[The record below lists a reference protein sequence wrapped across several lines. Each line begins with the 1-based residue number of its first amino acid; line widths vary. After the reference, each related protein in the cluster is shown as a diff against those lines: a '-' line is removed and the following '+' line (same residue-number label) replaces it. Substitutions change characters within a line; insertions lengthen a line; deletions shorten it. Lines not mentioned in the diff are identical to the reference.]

1 MGQKAIAYRFAD
13 IDRRPEQV
21 DLIRRQFAPILRPHH
36 RRTTPS
42 ARDESLVAWRTLVA
56 YINGG
61 SSSERL
67 SQWSGMMAAKGRG
80 AAAAQALV
88 ARAAA

>member
-1 MGQKAIAYRFAD
+1 MAIVGRFAD
-13 IDRRPEQV
+13 IDRRPELV
-21 DLIRRQFAPILRPHH
+21 DLIRRQVAAIVRPTIDAQRPAHETN
-36 RRTTPS
+36 R
-42 ARDESLVAWRTLVA
+42 LVAWRTLVA

-88 ARAAA
+88 ARASA